1 MEKVIYK
8 YSTLPN
14 YRFQSNFVIPMPKGA
29 EILTIQ
35 VDKKNNHPTIWALVD
50 INEPL
55 EDRKFELVGTG
66 HTFIMDDSKKYI
78 GTYQYQNGEFVGH
91 LFEIIES

>member
-1 MEKVIYK
+1 
-8 YSTLPN
+8 
-14 YRFQSNFVIPMPKGA
+14 
-29 EILTIQ
+29 
-35 VDKKNNHPTIWALVD
+35 LVD
-50 INEPL
+50 INEPI

-91 LFEIIES
+91 LFEVIR